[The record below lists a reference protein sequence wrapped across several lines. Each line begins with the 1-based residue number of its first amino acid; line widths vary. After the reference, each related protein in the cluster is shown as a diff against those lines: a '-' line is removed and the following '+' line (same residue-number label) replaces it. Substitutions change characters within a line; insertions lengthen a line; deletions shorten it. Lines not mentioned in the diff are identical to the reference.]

1 MRTSGLSE
9 FRQEA
14 QAGSATSLWRKTLS
28 QVPTRFGRLV
38 LLASLRD
45 PLSGRYIHRPLI
57 ELVGR
62 ELTDRTLAT
71 SHHQVFAEWLSASLV
86 EQKADLDD
94 YLRQSSGP
102 AEPATYRDLPPATAH
117 DVERQLFLTDLE
129 TLLAL
134 LRRDDGGAAS
144 APEASQLR

>member
-1 MRTSGLSE
+1 MTE
-9 FRQEA
+9 FSARQEA
-14 QAGSATSLWRKTLS
+14 QGGSATSLWRKTLS

-45 PLSGRYIHRPLI
+45 PLTGRYIHRPLV

-62 ELTDRTLAT
+62 ELADRTLAT
-71 SHHQVFAEWLSASLV
+71 SHHQVFAEWLAASLG
-86 EQKADLDD
+86 EQKTDLDD
-94 YLRQSSGP
+94 YLRQSHGSTDLS
-102 AEPATYRDLPPATAH
+102 AYRDLPPATAH

-134 LRRDDGGAAS
+134 AREDGGAAWDR
-144 APEASQLR
+144 EA